1 MTKSATI
8 RARIEPAIKDKAEE
22 LLHELGITP
31 SQAITMLYRYIT
43 RQHEW
48 PLELKVP
55 NVETKRVFSD
65 TDNSSNLTV
74 CVNSEDM
81 FTKLGI

>member
-1 MTKSATI
+1 MTKSVTI
-8 RARIEPAIKDKAEE
+8 RARIEPAIKEKAEE

-31 SQAITMLYRYIT
+31 SQAITMLYRCIT

-55 NVETKRVFSD
+55 NTVTQQVFCD
-65 TDNSSNLTV
+65 TDNNINLTK
-74 CVNSEDM
+74 CASGDDM